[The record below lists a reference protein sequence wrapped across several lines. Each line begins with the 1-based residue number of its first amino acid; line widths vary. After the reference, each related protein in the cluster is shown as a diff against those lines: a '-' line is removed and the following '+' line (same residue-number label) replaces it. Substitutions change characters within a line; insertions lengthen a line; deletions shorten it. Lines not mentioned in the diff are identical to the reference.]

1 MGLSSNRER
10 SQTNSAFLF
19 YVTEIP
25 ESLESTRFYVEGAC
39 SSYMECPI
47 SEDQQSILKAWRV
60 TVDTSM
66 TLCSDLRASL
76 VHHEQV
82 HLAID
87 MPTWCSIVLSARLGL
102 GLQGCYSQDANSL
115 VSCLE
120 QFEGVCK
127 LGTFVLIHSFI
138 HSLIST
144 PIHFQTIPN
153 TPDILWQVGLL
164 GRKDAE
170 PISHSQLRGP
180 GSQRKPL

>member
-1 MGLSSNRER
+1 
-10 SQTNSAFLF
+10 
-19 YVTEIP
+19 
-25 ESLESTRFYVEGAC
+25 
-39 SSYMECPI
+39 MECPI

-60 TVDTSM
+60 TVDASM

-120 QFEGVCK
+120 QF
-127 LGTFVLIHSFI
+127 
-138 HSLIST
+138 
-144 PIHFQTIPN
+144 
-153 TPDILWQVGLL
+153 
-164 GRKDAE
+164 
-170 PISHSQLRGP
+170 
-180 GSQRKPL
+180 